1 MMGGVGW
8 RGRGV
13 GGSVGRGVAW
23 SEGPGATSLGPPF
36 LNRPPPQLSSDKDD
50 VLKQALFMLRGLRG
64 GWAYGAALRLPEPVC
79 GLLALPV
86 RVEAEYMRLT
96 PDLRTCVACPC
107 HGVPVHDAG
116 ATGGASSFLLCWG
129 VRLGAR
135 GRASTHTVTHTFP
148 LPPLPSHTRAPPLP

>member
-1 MMGGVGW
+1 MAGAW
-8 RGRGV
+8 RGGERGAW
-13 GGSVGRGVAW
+13 GGAERGTRCNEPRPTL
-23 SEGPGATSLGPPF
+23 SEPTT
-36 LNRPPPQLSSDKDD
+36 PQLSSDKDD